1 MKNKIY
7 LDSEGYNEYLR
18 EIDSLVEQIN
28 IVRGKSFSL
37 KETHSDADSLN
48 EALDE
53 LKRQETKL
61 RDRLIQKR
69 NDLKRIEIVET
80 VSSDIINVNDVV
92 NVLLDED
99 EMTFKLVA
107 SNPDFNADIP
117 MITID
122 SPLGKEVYLK
132 EIGYVGNYTVGK
144 NNIRVEIVS
153 KEKES
158 TLELK

>member
-1 MKNKIY
+1 
-7 LDSEGYNEYLR
+7 
-18 EIDSLVEQIN
+18 
-28 IVRGKSFSL
+28 
-37 KETHSDADSLN
+37 
-48 EALDE
+48 
-53 LKRQETKL
+53 
-61 RDRLIQKR
+61 
-69 NDLKRIEIVET
+69 
-80 VSSDIINVNDVV
+80 
-92 NVLLDED
+92 
-99 EMTFKLVA
+99 MTFKLVA

-132 EIGYVGNYTVGK
+132 EIGYVGNYSVGK